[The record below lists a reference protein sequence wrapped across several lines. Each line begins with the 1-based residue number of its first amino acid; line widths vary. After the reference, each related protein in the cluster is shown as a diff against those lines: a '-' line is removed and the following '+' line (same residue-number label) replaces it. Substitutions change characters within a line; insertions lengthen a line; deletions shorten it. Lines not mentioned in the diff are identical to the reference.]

1 MDDIELSAMLQR
13 ATADP
18 ADDFV
23 ERMLAIQDTRLRSV
37 AERDA
42 QVESYAPSPQ
52 KPRSPRALVLAG
64 AAAILFVLSG
74 VIFVATR
81 GDQSTVVH
89 AGDADLLMV
98 EVDGEPVP
106 ASELKTASERVDARS
121 TELGLDPDEVQIGAA
136 TSVLLNRFLAE
147 VGRSRGAPVS
157 DADITEALED
167 AQSIEHDGRVLTV
180 DEAKADPEIRAE
192 VAATLAMTRGTA
204 VLTRQLGSP
213 GEGPEAEAR
222 WRAWFSE
229 QLKGHS
235 VVVQVDGAEI
245 GYSTLAN
252 SVLFLGTA

>member
-23 ERMLAIQDTRLRSV
+23 ERMLGIQDTCLRSV

-81 GDQSTVVH
+81 DDQSTVVH
-89 AGDADLLMV
+89 AEGADLLAV

-106 ASELKTASERVDARS
+106 ASELKAASESVDARS
-121 TELGLDPDEVQIGAA
+121 AELGLGPNEVQIGAA
-136 TSVLLNRFLAE
+136 TSVLLNRFFGE
-147 VGRSRGAPVS
+147 VGRSEGTPVS

-167 AQSIEHDGRVLTV
+167 AESIEHDGRVLTI
-180 DEAKADPEIRAE
+180 DEAKTDPDVRAE
-192 VAATLAMTRGTA
+192 VAAMLAMTRGTA

-213 GEGPEAEAR
+213 AEGPEAEAR

-229 QLKGHS
+229 QLESHS
-235 VVVQVDGAEI
+235 VIVQIDGAEI
-245 GYSTLAN
+245 DYSTLAN
-252 SVLFLGTA
+252 SVLFLGPA